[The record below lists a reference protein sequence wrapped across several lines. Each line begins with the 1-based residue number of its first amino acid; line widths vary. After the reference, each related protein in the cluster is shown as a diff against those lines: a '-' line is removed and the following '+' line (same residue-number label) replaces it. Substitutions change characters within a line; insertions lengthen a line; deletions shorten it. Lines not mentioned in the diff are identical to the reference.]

1 MRLLLLAL
9 IPFLASCNS
18 KKTDETAV
26 LHTHQND
33 DSLRLARLSHDEI
46 FILEIHYPVILKKI
60 LIGENLRVREVIT
73 LHKIG
78 LNGEALIH
86 LIKYTG
92 SIFMLTADDVV
103 KLQLRGVPLT
113 VINLMIE
120 S

>member
-1 MRLLLLAL
+1 MKLLLLAL
-9 IPFLASCNS
+9 IPFLGSCNS
-18 KKTDETAV
+18 KKEDKTAI
-26 LHTHQND
+26 LHTHHHN
-33 DSLRLARLSHDEI
+33 DSLRLSRLSHDEI
-46 FILEIHYPVILKKI
+46 FILEMHYPVILKKI

-73 LHKIG
+73 LHEIG
-78 LNGEALIH
+78 LRDEALIH

-103 KLQLRGVPLT
+103 KLQLGGVPLQ